1 MTWMNIVKKI
11 LYRQFR
17 KCRQKKMK
25 IIYKPK
31 ITTLCT
37 RKYYLC
43 LIPEE
48 YMATGRNPTFH
59 LILMLMY

>member
-1 MTWMNIVKKI
+1 MQTKK
-11 LYRQFR
+11 
-17 KCRQKKMK
+17 KKMK

-31 ITTLCT
+31 IATLCT

-48 YMATGRNPTFH
+48 YMATGRNPAFH
-59 LILMLMY
+59 FILMLMY